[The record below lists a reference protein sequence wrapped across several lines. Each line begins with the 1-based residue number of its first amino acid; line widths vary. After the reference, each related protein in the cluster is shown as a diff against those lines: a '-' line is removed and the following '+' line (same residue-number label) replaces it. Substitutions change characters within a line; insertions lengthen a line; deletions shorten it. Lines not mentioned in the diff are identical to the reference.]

1 MKVLIAEDE
10 EITREILVETVQK
23 WDFEPVAVENG
34 KEALDALQGPDA
46 PRIIILDWKM
56 PVMDGLV
63 ALRNIRSREELK
75 DTYVILLTSVSD
87 QLNVQRAIIG
97 ARANDYILKPY
108 DSEDLHS
115 RLIKAKEHVENLQ
128 SE

>member
-23 WDFEPVAVENG
+23 WDFETVAVENG
-34 KEALDALQGPDA
+34 KEALDALQAPDA

-63 ALRNIRSREELK
+63 ALRNIRSRDSLK

-87 QLNVQRAIIG
+87 QLNVQRAIG

-108 DSEDLHS
+108 ESEDLHS
-115 RLIKAKEHVENLQ
+115 RLIKAKEHVESLQ